1 MSELRWVTFDCFGTL
16 VDWRHGITTAAD
28 LLYPGRG
35 AELLEAYNRHEPVIQ
50 TETPTMRYREVMT
63 EALRRATTDAGL
75 ELVEDNADVLAATIP
90 YWPVFPD
97 TRAALAELRRADWR
111 LALLTNC
118 DRDLIAQTERR
129 LGVPI
134 DAVVTAEDVGAYK
147 PSHDHFTR
155 FEESFGAG
163 RDRWVHVAQSWVHD
177 MVPAQALRIPR
188 VWVNRHSDPR
198 DPAIADAVMTD
209 LNGLLET
216 VEQVR
221 GAAT

>member
-50 TETPTMRYREVMT
+50 TETPAMRYREVMA
-63 EALRRATTDAGL
+63 EALRRATGNAGL
-75 ELVEDNADVLAATIP
+75 ELVEDNAGVLAATIP

-118 DRDLIAQTERR
+118 DRDLIAQTQRR
-129 LGVPI
+129 LGVPV

-155 FEESFGAG
+155 FERSFGAS

-177 MVPAQALRIPR
+177 MVPAKALRIPR
-188 VWVNRHSDPR
+188 VWVNRHHDPQ
-198 DPAIADAVMTD
+198 DPAIADAVMPD

-221 GAAT
+221 GATT

>member
-50 TETPTMRYREVMT
+50 TETPGMRYREVMT

-75 ELVEDNADVLAATIP
+75 ELLEDNADVLAATIP

-118 DRDLIAQTERR
+118 DRDLIAQTQRR
-129 LGVPI
+129 LGVPV

-155 FEESFGAG
+155 FERSFGAS

-177 MVPAQALRIPR
+177 MVPAKALRIPR
-188 VWVNRHSDPR
+188 VWVNRHHDPQ
-198 DPAIADAVMTD
+198 DPAIADAVMPD
-209 LNGLLET
+209 LSGLLET